1 MAEDKLVKVKA
12 GIKGA
17 EVEFELS
24 KEAPGVLAGLFPT
37 SAIRSQTRRMLTGQ
51 ILGKL
56 GSGQLI
62 NDAELEY
69 LDNVLKPAE
78 AKLIRQRS
86 ILERAAQIL
95 ETAPPRATL
104 PPHDEA
110 KEKHSAVEDWLAK
123 FWDDAGLVSDEHLRE
138 IYARLLVAEA
148 SSHGSCSIKTLK
160 ALRYL
165 DAQTAIIFSRAIPLV
180 FGKQWLPK
188 DDNLLKSQGL
198 NYGDIL
204 ELADADLMR
213 TSDSVLRL
221 RSNDEFYSWGKS
233 WIRLENG
240 ANFTFPVYGLTRA
253 GVDICRIAQVDRNL
267 NYLRDAVN
275 WLKTN
280 PGMKDLRVSLAIK
293 QNDIDTDDEIL
304 RKLDWKL
311 I

>member
-1 MAEDKLVKVKA
+1 MAEDKLVKIKA

-17 EVEFELS
+17 EVELELS
-24 KEAPGVLAGLFPT
+24 KEVPGVLAGLFPT
-37 SAIRSQTRRMLTGQ
+37 FAFRSQTRKMLNGQ

-56 GSGQLI
+56 GSGQPL
-62 NDAELEY
+62 DDVELEY

-86 ILERAAQIL
+86 ILERATQIL

-110 KEKHSAVEDWLAK
+110 KEKHSAVEDWFAR

-165 DAQTAIIFSRAIPLV
+165 DAQTAIVFSKAIPLV
-180 FGKQWLPK
+180 FGKQWLPN
-188 DDNLLKSQGL
+188 DDKLLKSHGL
-198 NYGDIL
+198 NYVDIL
-204 ELADADLMR
+204 ELADADLIR
-213 TSDSVLRL
+213 TSNSVLKFQ
-221 RSNDEFYSWGKS
+221 SNDEFYSWGKF
-233 WIRLENG
+233 WIRFENG
-240 ANFTFPVYGLTRA
+240 DNFTFPIYSLTRA
-253 GVDICRIAQVDRNL
+253 GADIYRIAQVDRDSS
-267 NYLRDAVN
+267 YLRDAVN

-280 PGMKDLRVSLAIK
+280 PGLKDLRVSSAIK

-304 RKLDWKL
+304 RKLDWNL

>member
-17 EVEFELS
+17 EVELELS
-24 KEAPGVLAGLFPT
+24 KEVPGVLAGLFPT
-37 SAIRSQTRRMLTGQ
+37 FAFRSQTRRMLSGQ

-56 GSGQLI
+56 GSGQLL
-62 NDAELEY
+62 NDVELEY

-86 ILERAAQIL
+86 ILERATQIL

-110 KEKHSAVEDWLAK
+110 KEKDSAVEDWFAR

-138 IYARLLVAEA
+138 IYARLLVSEA
-148 SSHGSCSIKTLK
+148 SSRGSCSIKTLK

-165 DAQTAIIFSRAIPLV
+165 DAQTAIVFSKAIPLV
-180 FGKQWLPK
+180 FGKQWLPN
-188 DDNLLKSQGL
+188 DDKLLKSHGL
-198 NYGDIL
+198 NYVDIL
-204 ELADADLMR
+204 ELADADLIR
-213 TSDSVLRL
+213 TSASVVRFQ
-221 RSNDEFYSWGKS
+221 SNDEFASWGKF
-233 WIRLENG
+233 WIRFENG
-240 ANFTFPVYGLTRA
+240 ANFPFPIYSLTHA
-253 GVDICRIAQVDRNL
+253 GADICRIAQVDRDS

-275 WLKTN
+275 WLKAN
-280 PGMKDLRVSLAIK
+280 PGLKDLRVSSAIK

-304 RKLDWKL
+304 RKLDWNL